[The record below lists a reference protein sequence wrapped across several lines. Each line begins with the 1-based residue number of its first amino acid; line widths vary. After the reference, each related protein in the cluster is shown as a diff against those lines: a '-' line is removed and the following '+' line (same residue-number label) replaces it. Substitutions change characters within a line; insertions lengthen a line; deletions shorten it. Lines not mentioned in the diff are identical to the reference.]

1 MEQLLPPELGANIAD
16 LQQQQQQQG
25 DGDDDSLLEFG
36 SGASGSE
43 LGSQL
48 RSSGSV
54 QLGERQRYRE
64 AAEKIRDTIA
74 AGRQEL
80 RSKGGGGQGHLM
92 RPRFGAPMRRC
103 HEPAPQLHQH
113 MHTTMVCKRSAMR
126 RSLWCTRARSSVH
139 GQGAPHALAST
150 PHSHAPQP
158 RLLPRRSEALMGRRY
173 YKHSLPSHHCC
184 C

>member
-80 RSKGGGGQGHLM
+80 RSKVGGGHVGVWVG
-92 RPRFGAPMRRC
+92 
-103 HEPAPQLHQH
+103 
-113 MHTTMVCKRSAMR
+113 TI
-126 RSLWCTRARSSVH
+126 
-139 GQGAPHALAST
+139 
-150 PHSHAPQP
+150 
-158 RLLPRRSEALMGRRY
+158 
-173 YKHSLPSHHCC
+173 
-184 C
+184 